1 MLSRKLPKGNCQLE
15 SKYFRTEFPE
25 SSSAQKSAYPRARKN
40 RTRYFS
46 KTIRVNLIQN
56 HA

>member
-25 SSSAQKSAYPRARKN
+25 SRSAQKSAYPRARKN

-46 KTIRVNLIQN
+46 KTIRVNLIRN